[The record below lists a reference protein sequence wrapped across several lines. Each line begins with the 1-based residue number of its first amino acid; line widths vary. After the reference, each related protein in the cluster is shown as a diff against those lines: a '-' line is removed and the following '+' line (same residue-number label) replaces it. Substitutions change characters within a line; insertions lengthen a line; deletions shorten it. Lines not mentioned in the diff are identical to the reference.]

1 MATLDWCHKLIT
13 TLGSPLFP
21 VQSPKRVK
29 RTLPLL
35 VIAIIISGMGVTAI
49 ASYGLVRNLLLES
62 FKSNTQLRLQ
72 ETGNE
77 IDEWLAGLQAKVD
90 TLANNPAVRTLNW
103 DLIQPYLRMELDYS
117 SSSSHATALLPRFY
131 LFALARADGQ
141 FYNTFEGFVYG
152 RTLRD
157 RDHFQRAMRGEHHI
171 SDLIISRSTGVRQI
185 NVVAPVFPLQNPQPF
200 HHLLDHAEPLPFTA
214 TPSNQPIGEFLGAV
228 RIDHLQ
234 HLISQTAQDGTGYAF
249 AIDSKGVPIAHP
261 DPDILRQNTSLFNA
275 RDRHLADLARTMSR
289 RDRNIV
295 LTRLA
300 DQPVYVAYTPLK
312 RAPWSLAL
320 VVPATEVEQQL
331 EALNLMACLMGSL
344 MVIAAVALIRQ
355 LQATRQLQ
363 LEIAEREQTA
373 TALTNTQN
381 EYQELVEYANSIILK
396 LDMEGRI
403 TFWNNYA
410 TEFFGFTQAE
420 IIGQFAVGTI
430 VPETETSG
438 RNLRQLIRDLC
449 KEPEEYANGL
459 NENMTKSGDRVWV
472 TWRNRPIYDQN
483 HQPIGILC
491 FGYDTTERQQLQA
504 TLREK
509 EEQYRNIVEN
519 ATDYISSISLEGKY
533 LYVSPAYAAS
543 GYSTDE
549 LVGHEWRPFIHPDDL
564 PMLESLFNEFAEQ
577 GKDSVT
583 TPPYRFRHKD
593 GSWHWYINTV
603 SIVFDDKYTPLYS
616 VTIGRDIT
624 AQQEAQEQLRQA
636 KEAAE
641 IANNAKSEFLAN
653 MSHELRTP
661 LNGILGYAQI
671 LLRDKQLS
679 PTQQEGL
686 RVIQQ
691 CGDHLLVLIND
702 ILDLSKIEARE
713 MELHLSDFHLP
724 DLLHGIVDLFQPR
737 ADQKG
742 ISFIYEP
749 IAHLPTAVK
758 GDPQRLRQV
767 LINLL
772 SNAIKFT
779 EQGGV
784 VFKVDAVMDAP
795 LDPPMDDEGSA
806 DPQMPTPIVLRFQV
820 EDTGV
825 GIAEADLESIFLPF
839 QQAGD
844 HHHWVE
850 GTGLGLAISKKLVQ
864 MMGSEL
870 RVNSRLGHGSRF
882 WFDVT
887 LPEASQWRSLEHPDH
902 RAIVGY
908 EGDRRTI
915 LVVDDQWE
923 NRTVLVSLLE
933 SLGFIMLEA
942 TDGRDG
948 LTKASELRPDA
959 VLMDLVM
966 PVMDGFEATRRL
978 RQIPELADLI
988 IITTS
993 ASAFDQHKQESLAA
1007 GCNDFVS
1014 KPVHAGELLERL
1026 QHHLGLR
1033 WIYDPEWIPTS
1044 TFPDHSGLK
1053 PITVDLPSTVPLVGP
1068 PPSEAAQLYELARI
1082 GDIAQLLAASDRL
1095 ETTDPHLQPFADQLR
1110 QLAKNFQVK
1119 QIRELIQMFL

>member
-1 MATLDWCHKLIT
+1 MATPDWCHKLIA
-13 TLGSPLFP
+13 TLCSPLFP
-21 VQSPKRVK
+21 VQSDKRGR

-35 VIAIIISGMGVTAI
+35 VIIATISGMGLTAI
-49 ASYGLVRNLLLES
+49 ASYGLVKELLLDS

-90 TLANNPAVRTLNW
+90 TLATNPAVRTMNW
-103 DLIQPYLRMELDYS
+103 DLILPYLRMELESNHASIQSKS
-117 SSSSHATALLPRFY
+117 SLPQFY
-131 LFALARADGQ
+131 LFALAQPDGQ
-141 FYNTFEGFVYG
+141 FYNTFEGFVHG
-152 RTLRD
+152 KTVRD
-157 RDHFQRAMRGEHHI
+157 RAHFQRAMQGEHHI
-171 SDLIISRSTGVRQI
+171 SDLIISRSTGLRQI
-185 NVVAPVFPLQNPQPF
+185 NVVSPVFPLPSTAPF
-200 HHLLDHAEPLPFTA
+200 HHLLEHSKPLPFTLKPA
-214 TPSNQPIGEFLGAV
+214 NQPIGELLGAV

-234 HLISQTAQDGTGYAF
+234 HLISQITDSSDGYAF
-249 AIDSKGVPIAHP
+249 AIDSQGVPIAHP
-261 DPDILRQNTSLFNA
+261 DAKILYQGTSLLNSS
-275 RDRHLADLARTMSR
+275 DRHLAALTQTMLR
-289 RDRNIV
+289 RNQGIV

-312 RAPWSLAL
+312 RASWSLAL
-320 VVPATEVEQQL
+320 VVSARQVDKQL

-344 MVIAAVALIRQ
+344 IVIATVALIRQ
-355 LQATRQLQ
+355 IQATKQLQ
-363 LEIAEREQTA
+363 LEIAEREQTE
-373 TALTNTQN
+373 TALSHSETR
-381 EYQELVEYANSIILK
+381 YQELVEHANSIILK
-396 LDMEGRI
+396 LDMEGQI

-410 TEFFGFTQAE
+410 TEFFGFTPNE
-420 IIGQFAVGTI
+420 ILGQSAIGTI
-430 VPETETSG
+430 VPETETGG
-438 RNLRQLIRDLC
+438 RDLRQMIMDLC
-449 KEPEEYANGL
+449 QDPEKFANNL

-472 TWRNRPIYDQN
+472 TWRNRPIYDDTN
-483 HQPIGILC
+483 QPIGILC

-519 ATDYISSISLEGKY
+519 ASDYISSISLDGKY
-533 LYVSPAYAAS
+533 MYVSPAYNAS
-543 GYSTDE
+543 GYSRDE
-549 LVGHEWRPFIHPDDL
+549 LIGTEWRPFVHPDDL
-564 PMLESLFNEFAEQ
+564 PMLEALFNEFAEQ

-603 SIVFDDKYTPLYS
+603 SIVFDDNRTPLYS

-624 AQQEAQEQLRQA
+624 AQQEAQEELRQA

-671 LLRDKQLS
+671 LLRDKQLN
-679 PTQQEGL
+679 PAHRDGL

-691 CGDHLLVLIND
+691 CGDHLLLLIND

-724 DLLHGIVDLFQPR
+724 DLLHGIVELFQLR
-737 ADQKG
+737 ADEKG

-784 VFKVDAVMDAP
+784 VFKVDDPTAHGVGDVAGNGVMAK
-795 LDPPMDDEGSA
+795 
-806 DPQMPTPIVLRFQV
+806 PTVLRFQV

-844 HHHWVE
+844 HRHLIE

-864 MMGSEL
+864 MMGGELQVRSEL
-870 RVNSRLGHGSRF
+870 GQGSRF
-882 WFDVT
+882 WFDLT
-887 LPEASQWRSLEHPDH
+887 LPTASQWRPLDHADH

-908 EGDRRTI
+908 EGDRRKI

-942 TDGRDG
+942 KDGRDG
-948 LTKASELRPDA
+948 LNKAREQRPDV

-966 PVMDGFEATRRL
+966 PVMDGFEATRQL

-1033 WIYDPEWIPTS
+1033 WIYDPEWATTS
-1044 TFPDHSGLK
+1044 PLAKPSGLSGVA
-1053 PITVDLPSTVPLVGP
+1053 VDTSPLPTVGP
-1068 PPSEAAQLYELARI
+1068 SPSEAAQLYELARI

-1095 ETTDPHLQPFADQLR
+1095 QAADPHLQPFADQLR
-1110 QLAKNFQVK
+1110 QLAKLFQVK
-1119 QIRELIQMFL
+1119 QIQELIKAFL